1 MLTVELPKAVQ
12 TDVRISSVLDEH
24 RLDEHGAW
32 RAVMRRVASSGAA
45 VAPYVQLARTGRLW
59 AVTPARTVRLV
70 HALQR
75 PLHAPDVITL
85 RARRELGATWTLLGG
100 EVRLHGAS
108 TDRID
113 VEATWTDLIDDPTAG
128 GAGVP
133 RAEERAA
140 PALSQQVLLAR
151 DVASEPRSAEVQ
163 SARFVEADD
172 LLVLGAAPAWPDAPP
187 FMSVHELHST
197 RHRRVTYT
205 ATATS
210 RFREYFPPERSGV
223 PVVLTAP
230 VGAGRRR
237 RAELVATAAARPSL
251 CRAAVRMGAARG
263 WQDADHHSRHGGGL
277 RLYLG
282 RPWLASGE
290 GELLGAV
297 LWKASTPACPP
308 PRHVERLVTTWGF
321 DPVWPAA
328 FPPPSPSPMSFHR
341 RVAVGEDLPLLE
353 APDVRVTVAGHEVTF
368 DESRDMW
375 TCDLE
380 LDVVARTRRSCVS
393 ASSATSRRASPAPTC
408 RRSPSPRS
416 PRCRPDAWCR

>member
-1 MLTVELPKAVQ
+1 M
-12 TDVRISSVLDEH
+12 
-24 RLDEHGAW
+24 
-32 RAVMRRVASSGAA
+32 ASGDATGGVSGASL
-45 VAPYVQLARTGRLW
+45 APYVQLARTGRLW

-75 PLHAPDVITL
+75 PLHAPDVIAM

-113 VEATWTDLIDDPTAG
+113 LEASWTDLIDDPAAG
-128 GAGVP
+128 GPSVP

-223 PVVLTAP
+223 PVVLTCQSAP
-230 VGAGRRR
+230 VVVDVPSASHRRRPTSVMPCRCSAGSGARMAGRGPPRR
-237 RAELVATAAARPSL
+237 R
-251 CRAAVRMGAARG
+251 
-263 WQDADHHSRHGGGL
+263 GGGL

-282 RPWLASGE
+282 RPWLARARASCSEPCCGRRRPRRARHLATSSGSSPR
-290 GELLGAV
+290 GGSTRCGLLRS
-297 LWKASTPACPP
+297 L
-308 PRHVERLVTTWGF
+308 RR
-321 DPVWPAA
+321 
-328 FPPPSPSPMSFHR
+328 HR
-341 RVAVGEDLPLLE
+341 R
-353 APDVRVTVAGHEVTF
+353 R
-368 DESRDMW
+368 
-375 TCDLE
+375 
-380 LDVVARTRRSCVS
+380 
-393 ASSATSRRASPAPTC
+393 
-408 RRSPSPRS
+408 
-416 PRCRPDAWCR
+416 